1 MEGKTYFVQKMA
13 SSLLPPVIFRE
24 DQKKY
29 NDILKKFEGDLK
41 GVSKNGASG
50 MAFITNQELKN
61 SERKKLE
68 KKAGSIKLDLF
79 HLERIALILNSPQ
92 GYAVR
97 REFLD
102 IEMNEEEK
110 VAHAPHD

>member
-68 KKAGSIKLDLF
+68 KSWF
-79 HLERIALILNSPQ
+79 NQTRLIPS
-92 GYAVR
+92 
-97 REFLD
+97 
-102 IEMNEEEK
+102 
-110 VAHAPHD
+110 